1 MCISSDFTDPLIL
14 HSIIVGMTNTKK
26 TVCINL
32 LKDSLEQAEYLLHEY
47 GQNKDQLTNIDTSN
61 KLIS

>member
-1 MCISSDFTDPLIL
+1 MCISSDFTEPFIL

-47 GQNKDQLTNIDTSN
+47 GQKKDQLTNIDTSN